1 MTNEAVLD
9 ILNHLSNEARN
20 SVHATFGLMELLP
33 SIGGDTTWQASLD
46 ISRSS
51 ADRLLRTMDDFRDL
65 LSRATP
71 VGGAVDEFDLTLCLG
86 ETIELLSVASREPA
100 GRIVLQGPA
109 EAILIRQ
116 DRQYV
121 EEVATRI
128 LDTALKLTPGD
139 VRLSAN
145 VAAIGNGARFSIMPG
160 DSGLAVR
167 LVDWLNVDPERVSY
181 RDLSDMPYPVTVM
194 VAGKRMRA
202 LGGSA
207 QIVCESG
214 APASLIIYL
223 PSQPFQH
230 CEGREQD
237 VQPNS
242 LNILLTEDCDDS
254 YALTALV
261 LRNENV
267 WRARNGA
274 EAIDL
279 VKRQRFDVVLMDVH
293 LPGLDGYTV
302 IHAIRDWETGT
313 GNARTPIVVLSSDDL
328 ETQRRFAAR
337 AGCSGFLR
345 KPVRNNDL
353 LDLLDRLKGARL
365 LTA

>member
-1 MTNEAVLD
+1 
-9 ILNHLSNEARN
+9 
-20 SVHATFGLMELLP
+20 MELLP
-33 SIGGDTTWQASLD
+33 SIGGDASWQTSLE

-65 LSRATP
+65 LSDTTP
-71 VGGAVDEFDLTLCLG
+71 AGGAIDEFDLTLCLG
-86 ETIELLSVASREPA
+86 ETIELLSLASREPA
-100 GRIVLQGPA
+100 GRIVLEGPA
-109 EAILIRQ
+109 EAVLIRQ

-128 LDTALKLTPGD
+128 LDTALKLTPGG
-139 VRLSAN
+139 VRLSTS
-145 VAAIGNGARFSIMPG
+145 VATIANGARFSIMPG

-167 LVDWLNVDPERVSY
+167 LVDWLNADPERVNY
-181 RDLSDMPYPVTVM
+181 RDLPDMPYPVTVM

-207 QIVCESG
+207 QIACESG
-214 APASLIIYL
+214 APTRLTIYL
-223 PSQPFQH
+223 PSQPCQH
-230 CEGREQD
+230 CEGHEQE

-274 EAIDL
+274 EAIHL
-279 VKRQRFDVVLMDVH
+279 VKQQRFDVLLMDVH
-293 LPGLDGYTV
+293 LPGMDGYTV
-302 IHAIRDWETGT
+302 IHTIRDWETET

-328 ETQRRFAAR
+328 EKQRRFAAR

-353 LDLLDRLKGARL
+353 LDLLDRLKSARL
-365 LTA
+365 LTV